1 MTLRR
6 SEETNIIDRV
16 EKYFLSWNCILISA
30 PNIRGQLMS
39 KCLFWCLNSFKKW
52 TKKKFD
58 LRYHISSRFFLEEF
72 RIAKSNFEINWYL
85 LEVYANNQLA
95 AQTFT
100 SLVITIEIMFISMRT
115 NLKKTPAFSKLYSY
129 FLVILDIQIHFYLI
143 KDTFNLL
150 FIKLC
155 YNFKQ
160 YLFKALSLTK

>member
-1 MTLRR
+1 MHFTTCGSWQKMMSILAIFWSSKTSRNLAIFDVWTL
-6 SEETNIIDRV
+6 V
-16 EKYFLSWNCILISA
+16 QILVKPEAS
-30 PNIRGQLMS
+30 LTS
-39 KCLFWCLNSFKKW
+39 V
-52 TKKKFD
+52 
-58 LRYHISSRFFLEEF
+58 HISSRFFLEEF

-155 YNFKQ
+155 YNF
-160 YLFKALSLTK
+160 